1 MYYKGINNAVLR
13 NLIDVYVVSLFVFT
27 HILPFI
33 ELLYSVTISLGRK
46 NAACLSPNFQQF
58 EEIDISRSRV

>member
-1 MYYKGINNAVLR
+1 MFMSYLC
-13 NLIDVYVVSLFVFT
+13 LFL
-27 HILPFI
+27 HIFYPSSNC
-33 ELLYSVTISLGRK
+33 LYSVTISSVGRK